1 MQAHA
6 YWTVGPRQGEIRTES
21 LRSPADGE
29 VLVRTLHSGIS
40 RGTELL
46 IHRHQVP
53 PEVAEQMRAP
63 HQEGSLPGPVKYGY
77 LNVGLVEAGPEHLVG
92 RRVFSLYP
100 HQDRYVIDADAL
112 TPLPDDLP
120 SARAVLAGTAETAVN
135 AVWDSG
141 VTLGD
146 RVAVVGAGMVGLSLA
161 LTLRQLPLHSL
172 QLIDP
177 DPARATVCARLG
189 LDLRTPDTADQDLD
203 VVFHTSAHG
212 DGLATGLRLL
222 GVEGTLVE
230 LSWYG
235 TTRPAVPLGLEF
247 HARRLRI
254 IASQVSR
261 VSPTRAARRD
271 VTDRMAVAWKLLRD
285 PAFDALLSPPV
296 DFHSLPHV
304 FTQLDDGGGSAL
316 CTLVRYPQED

>member
-6 YWTVGPRQGEIRTES
+6 YWTVGPRQGEIRAES
-21 LRSPADGE
+21 LRSPTDGE
-29 VLVRTLHSGIS
+29 ALVRTLHSGIS

-46 IHRHQVP
+46 VHRHQVP
-53 PEVAEQMRAP
+53 PEVARQMRAP
-63 HQEGSLPGPVKYGY
+63 HQEGTLPGPVKYGY
-77 LNVGLVEAGPEHLVG
+77 LNVGTVEAGPGQLMG
-92 RRVFSLYP
+92 RRVFSLFP
-100 HQDRYVIDADAL
+100 HQDRFVIDADSV
-112 TPLPDDLP
+112 TVLPDELP
-120 SARAVLAGTAETAVN
+120 PARAVLAGTAETAVN

-161 LTLRQLPLHSL
+161 LTLSKLPLHSL

-177 DPARATVCARLG
+177 DPDRATVCARLG
-189 LDLRTPDTADQDLD
+189 LDLRTPDAADADLD
-203 VVFHTSAHG
+203 VVFHTSAHA

-235 TTRPAVPLGLEF
+235 TSSPVAPLGLDF

-254 IASQVSR
+254 VASQVSR
-261 VSPTRAARRD
+261 VSAARSARRGFAE
-271 VTDRMAVAWKLLRD
+271 RMAIALDLLRD
-285 PAFDALLSPPV
+285 PHFDELLSPPV
-296 DFHSLPHV
+296 DFHSLPDV
-304 FTQLDDGGGSAL
+304 FTQLDDGGGSGL